1 MNGRGIRLPFKL
13 LGVPVLLDYSFLLIL
28 PLFAYLI
35 GSQLGT
41 YAQLLSSVGVHI
53 DPSGLEQG
61 ATRWLLGGAAAVGLF
76 ASVLVHELGHAV
88 TARLYGVKTLDIRL
102 WFLGGVARRDEMPR
116 GRGAEAVVAVAGPI
130 TSMVRG
136 ALLWVSLPLVIDQ
149 AGLALVISYLA
160 ITNVALALF
169 NMLPALPLDGG
180 RILRGVLELFM
191 PHLRATSVAAF
202 VSAVVAILLG
212 LYGFFSMNFLL
223 VILAFF
229 IYNAGRSEAQA
240 AVITDAVEGKT
251 VADMMT
257 VEPMTVDLGMPLEQF
272 VRMANYQPHP
282 GYPVVDVSGELRGYA
297 RIVDAQEHLAL
308 DGDADSGGPA
318 NAFTGKLVAD
328 ILRPAE
334 TIQPDETALAALSR
348 IAEGQLGRLMVTDQ
362 SGRLVGIIGKSD
374 LIRLLHGRAEAEADP
389 HGRAT

>member
-1 MNGRGIRLPFKL
+1 M
-13 LGVPVLLDYSFLLIL
+13 
-28 PLFAYLI
+28 
-35 GSQLGT
+35 
-41 YAQLLSSVGVHI
+41 
-53 DPSGLEQG
+53 
-61 ATRWLLGGAAAVGLF
+61 GLF

-102 WFLGGVARRDEMPR
+102 WFLGGVARLDEMPR

-130 TSMVRG
+130 TSMVIG

-297 RIVDAQEHLAL
+297 RIVDAQEQLAL